1 MPIAHSDTDL
11 ANAVRTAAE
20 ALNRATRTA
29 IRAGMTVEITVAEK
43 PALIPTGTPLVTTRI
58 MRDL

>member
-20 ALNRATRTA
+20 ALNRATHTA
-29 IRAGMTVEITVAEK
+29 TRAGMTVEITVVET
-43 PALIPTGTPLVTTRI
+43 PTGTPLVTTRI